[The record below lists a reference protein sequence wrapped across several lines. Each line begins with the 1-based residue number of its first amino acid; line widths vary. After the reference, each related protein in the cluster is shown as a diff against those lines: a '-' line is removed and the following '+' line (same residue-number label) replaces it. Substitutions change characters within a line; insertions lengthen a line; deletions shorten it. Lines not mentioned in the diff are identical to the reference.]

1 MNSYP
6 QQVLSTNRVS
16 SKIWRAMELSDRIHC
31 PYEQGGDIKTISQS
45 MQIEEIKKSKE

>member
-6 QQVLSTNRVS
+6 QQVLCTNRVS
-16 SKIWRAMELSDRIHC
+16 SKIWRAMELGNRTRC

-45 MQIEEIKKSKE
+45 MQTEEIKESEE